1 MFDSDTINM
10 IIQGIGETLYMTI
23 ASSLLAYILGLPLGV
38 LLVVTDK
45 KGIHPMPV
53 LNNVIGTIVNFLRS
67 IPFIILLVSV
77 IPVTRAITGTTIGPT
92 ATIVPLVIGSAPYI
106 ARLVESSLNEV
117 DSGVIEAA
125 RSMGAS
131 TLQIVLKVLIPEA
144 KSALILGGAIGVTT
158 ILSYSALAGMTGG
171 GGLGTIAIQYG
182 YYRNETALAWVTV
195 ILLVIIV
202 IVFQEI
208 GTRLSRYF
216 DRRIT
221 K

>member
-1 MFDSDTINM
+1 M
-10 IIQGIGETLYMTI
+10 
-23 ASSLLAYILGLPLGV
+23 
-38 LLVVTDK
+38 
-45 KGIHPMPV
+45 
-53 LNNVIGTIVNFLRS
+53 
-67 IPFIILLVSV
+67 
-77 IPVTRAITGTTIGPT
+77 
-92 ATIVPLVIGSAPYI
+92 
-106 ARLVESSLNEV
+106 
-117 DSGVIEAA
+117 
-125 RSMGAS
+125 
-131 TLQIVLKVLIPEA
+131 IPEA